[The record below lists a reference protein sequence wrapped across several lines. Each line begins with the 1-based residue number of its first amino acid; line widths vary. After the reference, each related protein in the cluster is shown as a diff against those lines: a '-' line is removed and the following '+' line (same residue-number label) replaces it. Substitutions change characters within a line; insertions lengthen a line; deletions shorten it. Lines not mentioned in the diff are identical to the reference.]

1 MTSLRACRSRR
12 SGIYSEDKRS
22 EIRVKKFFYSL
33 VLPILSV
40 ALSAASYAE
49 AGNVRISFDHPEKF
63 SDFRIQG
70 RQENV
75 SAGIFRDEVSS
86 YLSPIVTKR
95 FPGSTLSLNFID
107 IDLPGR
113 IDLSKTRKLSNVR
126 IDRNIASP
134 LRLYFDY
141 ALTDSRGKILSSGSR
156 SLVDP
161 DYLYRYTYYPN
172 QTRSDTLFYEKATL
186 SRWLGTVVPSNTTVT
201 TK

>member
-1 MTSLRACRSRR
+1 MS
-12 SGIYSEDKRS
+12 
-22 EIRVKKFFYSL
+22 VKQLFYSL
-33 VLPILSV
+33 VLPILSLGLTT
-40 ALSAASYAE
+40 ALYAE
-49 AGNVRISFDHPEKF
+49 ASNVRISFDHPEKF

-86 YLSPIVTKR
+86 YLSPIVAKR
-95 FPGSTLSLNFID
+95 FPGSTLSLKFTD
-107 IDLPGR
+107 IDLAGR
-113 IDLSKTRKLSNVR
+113 IDLSKTRRLSNVR

-134 LRLYFDY
+134 LRFYFDY
-141 ALTDSRGKILSSGSR
+141 ALSDSRGKIVASGSK

-186 SRWLGTVVPSNTTVT
+186 NRWLGTVVPSNTSVT
-201 TK
+201 PKYESVRSPDPLY